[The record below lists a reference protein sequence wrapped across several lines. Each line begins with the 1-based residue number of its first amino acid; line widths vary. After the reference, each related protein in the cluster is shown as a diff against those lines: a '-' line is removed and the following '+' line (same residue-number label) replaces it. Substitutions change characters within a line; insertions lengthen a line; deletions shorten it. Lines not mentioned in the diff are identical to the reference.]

1 MARRTYTAD
10 EMDAAVAVA
19 IEQGLA
25 AAARETGYPKSSIA
39 QWVKAAGKSVEPVTR
54 VLEAQA
60 ASRAA
65 VVLRQA
71 ERIES
76 VLEDIRSASGLYLHA
91 VAVANRDYAL
101 AVLEEDADA
110 IQTRVNPITG
120 GVEAELT
127 SERGRNAY
135 KRVLALKHGAEIPHA
150 VGMLTRA
157 THDLQLLAGKA
168 TENQAVQVVFSA
180 GLAGPSAGE
189 VAALD
194 EAAVVVEGE
203 VVE

>member
-1 MARRTYTAD
+1 MARRSYTQT
-10 EMDAAVAVA
+10 EMDTAVNLAVDK
-19 IEQGLA
+19 GLA
-25 AAARETGYPKSSIA
+25 AAATETGYPKTSIA
-39 QWVKAAGKSVEPVTR
+39 VWVKKAGLSVEPVTQA
-54 VLEAQA
+54 LAAQA

-71 ERIES
+71 ERIEA

-91 VAVANRDYAL
+91 AAVANRDYAL
-101 AVLEEDADA
+101 AVLEEDPDDIA
-110 IQTRVNPITG
+110 TRVNPITG
-120 GVEAELT
+120 LVEAELT
-127 SERGRNAY
+127 SERGRTAY
-135 KRVLALKHGAEIPHA
+135 KRVLALKHGMDIPHA
-150 VGMLTRA
+150 VGAMTRA

-194 EAAVVVEGE
+194 EGAVIVEGE
-203 VVE
+203 IVE